1 MIYIEEDGKMYDFTI
16 DSLDENGYCCSD
28 LDEIDAF
35 VVHIKE
41 HGDKNYFDSVM
52 EDCMYCNDN
61 AQDVNPFIEYSE
73 IPQSIGRFQCNATC
87 MICDV
92 DNNAY

>member
-1 MIYIEEDGKMYDFTI
+1 MIYFEEDGEMYDFTI
-16 DSLDENGYCCSD
+16 HSPDENGYCCSG
-28 LDEIDAF
+28 LNEIDEF
-35 VVHIKE
+35 VVHLKE
-41 HGDKNYFDSVM
+41 HGNKNNFDSVK

-61 AQDVNPFIEYSE
+61 VEDINPFIQYSE
-73 IPQSIGRFQCNATC
+73 IPQSIGRFQYNATC